1 MVDINSIPRAEIPAV
16 ITALAARLLSEPASA
31 APVVEAS
38 PTLLTIDD
46 AAARL
51 GVERQWLYRRAK
63 KLGLSVALSPGTLR
77 ISSTALD
84 AFIRSRTA
92 SVVPG
97 RRKRALD
104 GACTSSRTAVQCE
117 S

>member
-1 MVDINSIPRAEIPAV
+1 MLDLDSIPRAEIPAL
-16 ITALAARLLSEPASA
+16 IIALSARLLSEPAPA
-31 APVVEAS
+31 ASTVEAS
-38 PTLLTIDD
+38 PTLLTVED
-46 AAARL
+46 AATRL

-63 KLGLSVALSPGTLR
+63 KLGLAVTLSPGTLR

-84 AFIRSRTA
+84 AFIRGRTA

-104 GACTSSRTAVQCE
+104 GACTSSRIAVQCE